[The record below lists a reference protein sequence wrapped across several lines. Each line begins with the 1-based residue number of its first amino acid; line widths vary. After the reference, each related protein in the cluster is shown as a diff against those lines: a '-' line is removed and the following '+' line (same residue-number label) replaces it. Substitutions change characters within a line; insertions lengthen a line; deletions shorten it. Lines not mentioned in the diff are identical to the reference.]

1 MESLQEAQK
10 ALHWYR
16 EAVRVADLI
25 AEEDE
30 ADAGLYRAL
39 YRYLILMLLSS
50 STHATDSICRMDC
63 LQCGPEVALGRGPS
77 RCHTCA

>member
-1 MESLQEAQK
+1 MPQVCTQTGEVMESLQEAEK

-30 ADAGLYRAL
+30 ADAELYRAL
-39 YRYLILMLLSS
+39 YR
-50 STHATDSICRMDC
+50 
-63 LQCGPEVALGRGPS
+63 
-77 RCHTCA
+77 